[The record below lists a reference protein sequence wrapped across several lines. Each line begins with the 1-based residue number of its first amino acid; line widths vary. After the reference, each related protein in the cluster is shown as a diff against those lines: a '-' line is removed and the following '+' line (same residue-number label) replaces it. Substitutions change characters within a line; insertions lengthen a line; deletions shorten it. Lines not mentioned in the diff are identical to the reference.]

1 MLAHT
6 TPEYYNFDEFEPI
19 QSEDAFTSITD
30 FPRQMVSINFF
41 FFCQFIPQ

>member
-6 TPEYYNFDEFEPI
+6 TPEYYNFDEFESI

-30 FPRQMVSINFF
+30 FPRQMVSIKIF